1 MRRIRAPIVPCE
13 RGSPK
18 SESWEPAQRSS
29 RDANRRPHLRLCA
42 RVVRDHD
49 LAAAVVAAGLAD
61 RVRSDHRPAVRAA
74 DQLRACQRVVRAA
87 VAALRAADFALRSCH
102 VRVLRRALRIS
113 ANRRA
118 GRSAIFGA
126 KRLRLPPRKST
137 VDRGNASR
145 GPTGATDA
153 TPQPARPHGPLAAP
167 QAPSPRP
174 FLCPAPS
181 QGDRRPRRPASPR
194 ALSPGGPL
202 AGGR

>member
-18 SESWEPAQRSS
+18 PESREPAQPSS

-102 VRVLRRALRIS
+102 VRVLRRALQTS

-118 GRSAIFGA
+118 GRSAIFGG

-137 VDRGNASR
+137 VDRGKASR
-145 GPTGATDA
+145 GAIGATDA
-153 TPQPARPHGPLAAP
+153 NPQLARPHGPLAAP
-167 QAPSPRP
+167 QAPSPRLC
-174 FLCPAPS
+174 LCPAPS
-181 QGDRRPRRPASPR
+181 QDDHLPRRPAGPR
-194 ALSPGGPL
+194 ALSPSCPL